1 MPQLSP
7 QEWSRQANKL
17 QKQAGRP
24 LDRADL
30 IKELGEPSGK
40 VTRGQNKEKGGS
52 WKSRTGDR
60 AGQRVRRGRGERT
73 YTTDAARENA
83 SQTRAQGREQSQS
96 TLHQYVYGNRPS
108 IGEHA
113 QDIASGG
120 IGDDLDSV
128 SDPDFKDFKDTV
140 ASKIRA
146 TYGESYVVD
155 INEVTGYIR
164 VIPRQYYN
172 KQQNR
177 SQQPGFDLEPHMNVD
192 QVITGLPFIVAQ
204 NLGLTNTKF
213 PGTQEQPGLQ
223 TTAGK
228 AQWKPPILP
237 GFDTSQQPGPS
248 VTAPQGGGYTAPQV
262 METNGENGTNGDNGH
277 SHSNGGPPKNGGNG
291 HSNGS
296 YVDQLIDYT
305 RANEPAHKTV
315 QDAIVLVRAGK
326 VIWNGAQALGAV
338 LGAGAASP
346 QKPVEIPPLYIHI

>member
-1 MPQLSP
+1 MPTFIP
-7 QEWSRQANKL
+7 VATRAEAREAARQHLKNNPNL
-17 QKQAGRP
+17 TGGN
-24 LDRADL
+24 LY
-30 IKELGEPSGK
+30 ELPD
-40 VTRGQNKEKGGS
+40 GS
-52 WKSRTGDR
+52 KI
-60 AGQRVRRGRGERT
+60 RVRKKEGGRLSSEAYDTKSKADTKRGNSENT

-83 SQTRAQGREQSQS
+83 SQTRAQAREQSQS
-96 TLHQYVYGNRPS
+96 TLHQHVYGNRPS

-172 KQQNR
+172 KQQYR
-177 SQQPGFDLEPHMNVD
+177 SQQPGFDLEPHMNLD

-204 NLGLTNTKF
+204 NLGMSNTKF
-213 PGTQEQPGLQ
+213 PGAEQQSPIK
-223 TTAGK
+223 TTGGRVVYR
-228 AQWKPPILP
+228 PPSLP
-237 GFDTSQQPGPS
+237 GFMEQERT
-248 VTAPQGGGYTAPQV
+248 PQV
-262 METNGENGTNGDNGH
+262 TPPQSKYVPPVVMQYSHGTYTNGENGTNGDNGH
-277 SHSNGGPPKNGGNG
+277 SHSNGSPPKNGSNGSNGNG
-291 HSNGS
+291 NGS

-338 LGAGAASP
+338 FGAGAASP
-346 QKPVEIPPLYIHI
+346 